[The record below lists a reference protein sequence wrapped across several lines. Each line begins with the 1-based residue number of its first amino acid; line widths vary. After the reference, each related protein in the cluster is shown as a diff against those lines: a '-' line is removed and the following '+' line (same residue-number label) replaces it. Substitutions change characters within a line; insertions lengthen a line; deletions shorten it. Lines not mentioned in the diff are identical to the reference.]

1 MSAQP
6 LSVHELADQCG
17 LALLYHGT
25 FASPPAVLGQALHNV
40 APETLFRHL
49 EALSRS
55 YRFVSVDEY
64 CQASNRK
71 GLATV
76 TVDDGYQCV
85 PDEAFRVFEAL
96 QIPLAIFINGAFMK
110 GTLFWR
116 DQVRVIM
123 ERGRT
128 QAFETRFGKALQRDP
143 GQSFYRYTK
152 DPRNSSIRVCE
163 MLDAFL
169 EDEAPIEG
177 CAGFYTQQTQELIAH
192 PLVCYGSHSL
202 HHYVLSSLNE
212 DEQWREIDENR
223 RFLETLPHVQKTSV
237 FSIPFGGDRDY
248 NDATVRLA
256 AEAGH
261 SAMLLSRGVV
271 QGGSVQLDGRLPMID
286 RVMPRDVKVAELIL
300 DLQARFNPSGH

>member
-1 MSAQP
+1 MSTQNPSA
-6 LSVHELADQCG
+6 HNLAGQCG

-25 FASPPAVLGQALHNV
+25 FASPPALLGQALHNV
-40 APETLFRHL
+40 APETLFRQL

-64 CQASNRK
+64 CQAPSLT

-76 TVDDGYQCV
+76 TADDGYQCV
-85 PDEAFRVFEAL
+85 PEEAFRVFEAL
-96 QIPLAIFINGAFMK
+96 QIPLAIFLNGSFMECK
-110 GTLFWR
+110 LFWR

-123 ERGRT
+123 QRGRVA
-128 QAFETRFGKALQRDP
+128 AFERRFGEAFQRDP

-152 DPRNSSIRVCE
+152 DPRNSSIRVRQ

-169 EDEAPIEG
+169 EEEAPIDG
-177 CAGFYTQQTQELIAH
+177 CTEFYTQKTQKLIAH
-192 PLVCYGSHSL
+192 PLVSYGSHSM
-202 HHYVLSSLNE
+202 HHYVLSSLSE

-223 RFLETLPHVQKTSV
+223 RFLKTLGAIQQTSV

-248 NDATVRLA
+248 NDTTVRLA

-271 QGGSVQLDGRLPMID
+271 QGGIVHRDGRLPMVD
-286 RVMPRDVKVAELIL
+286 RVMPRDVKVTDLLL
-300 DLQARFNPSGH
+300 DLQTRFNASGY

>member
-40 APETLFRHL
+40 VPQTLFCHL

-96 QIPLAIFINGAFMK
+96 QIPLAIFINGAFME

-128 QAFETRFGKALQRDP
+128 QAFEARFGKALQRDP

-177 CAGFYTQQTQELIAH
+177 CTGIYTQQTRKLLAH
-192 PLVCYGSHSL
+192 SLVSYGSHSL

-223 RFLETLPHVQKTSV
+223 RLLETLPNVQKTSV

-256 AEAGH
+256 GEAGH

-300 DLQARFNPSGH
+300 DLQARFNPFGH

>member
-1 MSAQP
+1 MSPQELP
-6 LSVHELADQCG
+6 VHELADQCG

-25 FASPPAVLGQALHNV
+25 FASPPAVLGKALHNV
-40 APETLFRHL
+40 APDTLFRHL

-64 CQASNRK
+64 CQAPNRK

-85 PDEAFRVFEAL
+85 PDEAFRVLEAL

-110 GTLFWR
+110 GGLFWR

-128 QAFETRFGKALQRDP
+128 QAFEARFGKALQRDP

-163 MLDAFL
+163 MLDVFL
-169 EDEAPIEG
+169 EDETPIEE
-177 CAGFYTQQTQELIAH
+177 CTGFYTQQTQQLIAH
-192 PLVCYGSHSL
+192 PLVSYGSHSL
-202 HHYVLSSLNE
+202 HHYVLSSLSE

-223 RFLETLPHVQKTSV
+223 RFLKTLANVQSTSV

-271 QGGSVQLDGRLPMID
+271 QGGSVHLDGRLPMID
-286 RVMPRDVKVAELIL
+286 RVMPRDVKVADLIL
-300 DLQARFNPSGH
+300 DLQTRFNPSGH

>member
-25 FASPPAVLGQALHNV
+25 FASPPTVLGKALHNV
-40 APETLFRHL
+40 APETLFCHL
-49 EALSRS
+49 ETLSRS

-123 ERGRT
+123 ERGRS
-128 QAFETRFGKALQRDP
+128 QAFEARFGEAFQRDP

-169 EDEAPIEG
+169 EDEAPIEECTG
-177 CAGFYTQQTQELIAH
+177 LYTQQTQELIAH

-271 QGGSVQLDGRLPMID
+271 QGGSVHLDGRLPMID